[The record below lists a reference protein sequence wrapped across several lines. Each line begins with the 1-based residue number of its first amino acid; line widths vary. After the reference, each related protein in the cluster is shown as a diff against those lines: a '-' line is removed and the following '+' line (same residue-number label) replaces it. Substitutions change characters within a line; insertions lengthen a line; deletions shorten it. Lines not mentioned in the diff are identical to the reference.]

1 MHIIPVEFVIA
12 RQELEALT
20 AEQVESAIKEEILK
34 SIVEAIAPMLDDESF
49 IDITP
54 SEDNT
59 DVTVKVNL
67 MLGSTMKYI
76 DATSAL
82 TNNLM
87 NLCRTHDVSEEDSAD
102 IIRDATRPLIDLIS

>member
-1 MHIIPVEFVIA
+1 MNIIPIEFVIA
-12 RQELEALT
+12 RSELESLT
-20 AEQVESAIKEEILK
+20 AEEVELAIKEEILK
-34 SIVEAIAPMLDDESF
+34 SVIEAIAPMLDDENF

-54 SEDNT
+54 SEDNS

-76 DATSAL
+76 DATSKL

-87 NLCRTHDVSEEDSAD
+87 QLCKSHNVSEENAAD
-102 IIRDATRPLIDLIS
+102 IIRDVTRPLIDLIS